1 VSTFL
6 LVSYVD
12 IVEVL
17 SKSSFENDCPS
28 PDSSENPFFNCLGF
42 EPKAIEKRL

>member
-6 LVSYVD
+6 LVSYID

-28 PDSSENPFFNCLGF
+28 PDSSENPFLFSF
-42 EPKAIEKRL
+42 KKEKIATDSWK